1 MANRKPITSVT
12 AISPH
17 DFQTLKLC
25 IASAW
30 LYESI
35 SRGRAEE
42 LAKSLGIQFFE
53 IDDLKAINPRNIP
66 EISGLGGP
74 DD

>member
-17 DFQTLKLC
+17 DLQTLKLC
-25 IASAW
+25 IAAAW

-35 SRGRAEE
+35 SRGRAAE
-42 LAKSLGIQFFE
+42 LARSLGIEFSE
-53 IDDLKAINPRNIP
+53 IEDLKFVEARNNSA
-66 EISGLGGP
+66 ISGLGGSE
-74 DD
+74 